1 MSKLP
6 KSLNAYNVSK
16 ENIEEFKGLDHN
28 ERTQSG
34 AWYDMQNMTLDDYP
48 VASVRRQR
56 KIIKSPVNESNEY
69 IEDGSSTS
77 YYEADDA
84 VMINGK
90 VALLQ
95 NASIETNK
103 GYYEGQV
110 LINTDGAVESFKK
123 ASIEGTISFNNDELK
138 QFRNSWCFFGAGEPI
153 CNIAGR
159 WYEFRTKEAFSGS
172 EIAFGGVVTT
182 DDNWTYPMLI
192 SDEKGT
198 IEMYYNDAFSTIP
211 ADWSKQFIRCT
222 YIREYTDEYGKTW
235 YVSQNSAALQVYEG
249 ENKCDVNY
257 ISSKIKGKAK
267 YLGKFTSWQDAAN
280 ALIKIY
286 YSESVS
292 LFGLE
297 AALEMPFYEVPDE
310 LIDVKHNADSK
321 VFLKNKY
328 LTGYWRCNDISERV
342 MAKCY
347 SLYKT
352 IYFND
357 LDHTK
362 KFVRDACFE
371 YLSEHQKDFLSSR
384 SDITSYY
391 ISTNTGIIYEVKDCF
406 TQQCRSLLK
415 NKYAF
420 ANCDEYADGYISS
433 HGCEDAFEIF
443 FFNKTLTFENLST
456 GILEFEINKAGNII
470 SCTSKKSLVGSH
482 FGKPSHAKKSYNINF
497 LFVASDSIKN
507 ALYEGDN
514 IIEIKNDEVFGLESQ
529 NYVVKFNGRHCAM
542 RTSNI
547 NPKWLC
553 EQQIKPVSTNVTI
566 EIQEL
571 KNRQNLE
578 DMQLLNQSQSGECKS
593 MIKSGN
599 KILIIPDGV
608 IIDVEKRTVQKI
620 AYKEVFLVGG
630 DNNTAS
636 LMTTCDG
643 DENTYNCGFINL
655 NSDSIYR
662 IVNGALQKKITLND
676 RSMLWSDIPSYV
688 SFRYENASKFD
699 NFKKGDNIE
708 VSISLKDKS
717 FDETKFKKGLFEYD
731 NSAEKLKVGSYKIQ
745 KVGSTFIDISAPLIN
760 YEIDDSNW
768 ITGFDSTK
776 NEFELTIEKKFPE
789 VMPFGALCGNRIW
802 LCQKDG
808 HEIYAS
814 SLGDYTNYYDF
825 SGLASDSWSANVG
838 SDGEFTG
845 IVNYL
850 GSPLIFKEDTL
861 YIVSG
866 SQPSEYSYTEI
877 NNFKGVEAGS
887 ERSFAIIDNVLYYKS
902 AYGIIAYDGST
913 TIISQSLGKEKY
925 CEAVAGAYGNKYYVS
940 MKNVNTNKYELF
952 CYDTKKGMWTKE
964 KEEKVIRFINNG
976 NSLYYVT
983 ENAVKLVESNGAS
996 NEDKVNWYV
1005 ETGVYGYSYPN
1016 KKYIS
1021 RLQTRLY
1028 LAQGSTARFYIQYNS
1043 DGIWH
1048 SCGRE
1053 VIGKGVNSVL
1063 FPIRPKRCDHMK
1075 IKIEGKGECKIYS
1088 ITKCLEVG
1096 GDI

>member
-56 KIIKSPVNESNEY
+56 KIVKSPVNESNEY

-95 NASIETNK
+95 NATIETNK
-103 GYYEGQV
+103 GYYKGQV

-123 ASIEGTISFNNDELK
+123 ASIEGTISFNNNELK
-138 QFRNSWCFFGAGEPI
+138 QFRKNWCFFGAGEPI

-159 WYEFRTKEAFSGS
+159 WYEFRTKETFTGN

-192 SDEKGT
+192 SDKKGT

-211 ADWSKQFIRCT
+211 VDWSRRFIRCT

-235 YVSQNSAALQVYEG
+235 YVSQNSAALQVYED

-321 VFLKNKY
+321 VFLKNEY
-328 LTGYWRCNDISERV
+328 MTDYWRCNDISERV
-342 MAKCY
+342 MANCY
-347 SLYKT
+347 SAYKT
-352 IYFND
+352 IYFNNISQSG
-357 LDHTK
+357 
-362 KFVRDACFE
+362 KFVKDAHFE
-371 YLSEHQKDFLSSR
+371 YLSEHQKDFLDTRNDVS
-384 SDITSYY
+384 SYY
-391 ISTNTGIIYEVKDCF
+391 ISTNLGNIRKAEQDF
-406 TQQCRSLLK
+406 HQQCRILVKSG
-415 NKYAF
+415 N
-420 ANCDEYADGYISS
+420 ANAIAMCNNYGNGLFDGQVRTNN
-433 HGCEDAFEIF
+433 AFEFYFYDTKITRNDVSIGTIDF
-443 FFNKTLTFENLST
+443 QVDKNGK
-456 GILEFEINKAGNII
+456 IK
-470 SCTSKKSLVGSH
+470 SCATRGTP
-482 FGKPSHAKKSYNINF
+482 FTAKEYTCNF
-497 LFVASDSIKN
+497 LYELSDEIKN
-507 ALYEGDN
+507 VLFEGKNN
-514 IIEIKNDEVFGLESQ
+514 IKIKNDEIFSLDNKDYIV
-529 NYVVKFNGRHCAM
+529 NYNGKYCAM
-542 RTSNI
+542 STSNI

-662 IVNGALQKKITLND
+662 IVNGTLQKKITLND

-688 SFRYENASKFD
+688 SFSYENARKFD

-708 VSISLKDKS
+708 VSMSLKDKS
-717 FDETKFKKGLFEYD
+717 LDETKFKKGLFEYD

-745 KVGSTFIDISAPLIN
+745 KVGGTFIDISAPLIN

-1043 DGIWH
+1043 DGVWH

>member
-6 KSLNAYNVSK
+6 KALNAYNISK

-56 KIIKSPVNESNEY
+56 EIVKSPVNESNEY

-95 NASIETNK
+95 NALIDNDQGSYK
-103 GYYEGQV
+103 GQV
-110 LINTDGAVESFKK
+110 LINTDGMIESFKNEG
-123 ASIEGTISFNNDELK
+123 IEGTISFNNNELK
-138 QFRNSWCFFGAGEPI
+138 QFRDKWCFFGAGEPI

-159 WYEFRTKEAFSGS
+159 WYEFRTKEAFSGD

-192 SDEKGT
+192 SDKKGT
-198 IEMYYNDAFSTIP
+198 IEMYYNDAFLTVP
-211 ADWSKQFIRCT
+211 VDWSRKFIRCT
-222 YIREYTDEYGKTW
+222 LIREYTDEYGKTW
-235 YVSQNSAALQVYEG
+235 YVSQNSAALQVYEN

-257 ISSKIKGKAK
+257 ISSKIKGKAQ
-267 YLGKFTSWQDAAN
+267 YLGKFESWQDAAN
-280 ALIKIY
+280 ALIEIY
-286 YSESVS
+286 YSKAVS

-328 LTGYWRCNDISERV
+328 LTGYRRCSDISERV
-342 MAKCY
+342 MANCY
-347 SLYKT
+347 SAYKT
-352 IYFND
+352 ICFNNII
-357 LDHTK
+357 HSGE
-362 KFVRDACFE
+362 FVKDAYFE
-371 YLSEHQKDFLSSR
+371 YLSEHQEDFCHSR
-384 SDITSYY
+384 ADVSSYY
-391 ISTNTGIIYEVKDCF
+391 ISATSGSIYKAEQDF
-406 TQQCRSLLK
+406 NQQCRVLLK
-415 NKYAF
+415 SSGLLAMWNSYANNKCYTQV
-420 ANCDEYADGYISS
+420 CTGK
-433 HGCEDAFEIF
+433 AFEFYFYDTKIAC
-443 FFNKTLTFENLST
+443 NDVGV
-456 GILEFEINKAGNII
+456 GIIDFQVDKNGKIK
-470 SCTSKKSLVGSH
+470 SCTTNNENCITKEYTCNVLCE
-482 FGKPSHAKKSYNINF
+482 
-497 LFVASDSIKN
+497 LSDEIKN
-507 ALYEGDN
+507 ALFEGKNN
-514 IIEIKNDEVFGLESQ
+514 IQIKSEEIFGLNNQ
-529 NYVVKFNGRHCAM
+529 NYVVNYNGQYCAM
-542 RTSNI
+542 STSNI

-553 EQQIKPVSTNVTI
+553 NEKSASTNVTI
-566 EIQEL
+566 EIQGIRN
-571 KNRQNLE
+571 KQNLE
-578 DMQLLNQSQSGECKS
+578 DMQLLNQSQKSGECKS

-608 IIDVEKRTVQKI
+608 IIDVKKRTVQKI

-643 DENTYNCGFINL
+643 DENTYNCGFVNL
-655 NSDSIYR
+655 NSDSVYR
-662 IVNGALQKKITLND
+662 IVNGTLQKKITLND

-699 NFKKGDNIE
+699 KFNKGDNIE

-717 FDETKFKKGLFEYD
+717 LDKTKFKKGLFEYD

-745 KVGSTFIDISAPLIN
+745 KVGGTFIDISAPLIN

-789 VMPFGALCGNRIW
+789 VMPFGALCGNKIW

-838 SDGEFTG
+838 SDGKFTG

-913 TIISQSLGKEKY
+913 TIISQSLGKDKY

-964 KEEKVIRFINNG
+964 REEKVVRFINNG

-1005 ETGVYGYSYPN
+1005 ETGAYGYSYPN

-1053 VIGKGVNSVL
+1053 VIGQGVNSVL